1 MRGEWGIYG
10 RLMVAGFRRQSTY
23 RLAMLAG
30 LTTNVV
36 FGFIRAAI
44 LFAAVDQAG
53 GALAGYDRDEISAY
67 VWLSQGL
74 IAAITLIGT
83 AEIGERIRTG
93 DVAVDL
99 TRPIDVQTWH
109 LADELGKAAYTFL
122 PRGVP
127 SVLVG
132 ALTVGLVMP
141 TTVLPYLLG
150 AVSVLLAV
158 AISFYCRFA
167 VNILGFWLVD
177 TRGVRTLYM
186 VTSSFL
192 AGLYV
197 PVALFP
203 DWLGTLAYATPFP
216 SIIQVPVDVISGRET
231 GLDAVGLVTQQLGWL
246 IAMCLVGRLL
256 MAAGRRYLVV
266 QGG

>member
-1 MRGEWGIYG
+1 
-10 RLMVAGFRRQSTY
+10 MVAGFRKQSVY
-23 RLAMLAG
+23 RLAMVAG
-30 LTTNVV
+30 LFTNVV

-44 LFAAVDQAG
+44 LFAALDSAG
-53 GALAGYDRDEISAY
+53 GSIQGYDEGEISAY

-74 IAAITLIGT
+74 IGAVTLTGL
-83 AEIGERIRTG
+83 AEIGDRIRTG

-99 TRPIDVQTWH
+99 IRPLDVQTWH
-109 LADELGKAAYTFL
+109 LADELGRGIYSFI

-141 TTVLPYLLG
+141 STVLPYVLG
-150 AVSVLLAV
+150 TISVLLAV

-177 TRGVRTLYM
+177 TRGVRVLYM

-203 DWLGTLAYATPFP
+203 AWLNSLAYATPFP

-231 GLDAVGLVTQQLGWL
+231 GLDAAILVMQQVGWL
-246 IAMCLVGRLL
+246 VAMCLLGRIL
-256 MAAGRRYLVV
+256 MAAGRRHLVV